1 MKNILVTGGSGYV
14 GSALRKELGA
24 HNVVNVDIG
33 MFGGRTTGM
42 ESDFRKLSIDE
53 LGLFDTIIHLAG
65 LSNDPMAHFSPDI
78 NFRMNAADTVDLAYK
93 AKRAGVKRFIFASS
107 ASVYQGITSS
117 ERATPWNVGLSPN
130 EPYAISKLMA
140 ERGIWCL
147 MDGSFAVVILRKG
160 TIGGA
165 SPRMRYDLVLN
176 TMFRYAVDTGSV
188 NVFVDRNGRSV
199 MRPHLSIRD
208 AVAAYMRA
216 LTLAPGTYNVL
227 TRNLNI
233 IDLAGAVAKTTGAK
247 INRKEVTDSTLLR
260 DYVMLD
266 SDIIKSRESLS
277 DTMRKMDESAPRDF
291 DNPNYYNIEVW
302 KKWVN
307 Q

>member
-14 GSALRKELGA
+14 GSALIKELAGYQ
-24 HNVVNVDIG
+24 VVNVDVG

-65 LSNDPMAHFSPDI
+65 LSNDPMAHWSPNI

-107 ASVYQGITSS
+107 ASVYQGITSN
-117 ERATPWNVGLSPN
+117 ERATPWNVGLSPD

-160 TIGGA
+160 TIGGF
-165 SPRMRYDLVLN
+165 STRMRYDLVLN
-176 TMFRYAVDTGSV
+176 TMFKFAMDTGSIK
-188 NVFVDRNGRSV
+188 VFVDRNGRSV

-208 AVAAYMRA
+208 AVQAYLRA
-216 LTLAPGTYNVL
+216 LSLAPGTYNVL

-233 IDLAGAVAKTTGAK
+233 IDLAEAVAEKTGAK
-247 INRKEVTDSTLLR
+247 VERVEVTDSTLLR

-266 SDIIKSRESLS
+266 SEIIKSRESLS
-277 DTMRKMDESAPRDF
+277 YTLNGMVESAPRDF